1 MNLDAWITIAV
12 ITSCFL
18 SLILTRWAADVV
30 LMGGLTL
37 LLVLGILTPEAAL
50 SGLANEG
57 MVTVAVL
64 FVVSAGLKETGAINW
79 ITDTLLGRPSSTGNA
94 QLRIMAPVAAMSAF
108 LNNTPVVAMLIPAIN
123 DWARKYQLSVSKL
136 LMPLSYAAIVGGTCT
151 LIGTS
156 TNLIVNGL
164 VIKESGGE
172 GLSMFELAWVGIPCV
187 ILVFFYVLIVSK
199 WLLPERKSA
208 VTQFSDVRQYTVEML
223 VEPGSSIDGKSIED
237 AGLRQLS
244 GLYLT
249 EIERR
254 GNILPAVSPKERLE
268 GNDRLVFAGVIDS
281 VVDLQ
286 KIRGLKPASDQV
298 FKINIPRPDR
308 SFIEVV
314 VSDTSPMLSKTIKEG
329 RFRSLYNAVIIAVS
343 RNGEQLRMKIGDVV
357 LQPGDTLLLEA
368 PLAFVEQHRNS
379 RDFFLVSELQG
390 SSPPRHDK
398 AVLSLAILLVMVVL
412 VSTGLA
418 SMLKAAFVAA
428 GLMILSRCLTGSN
441 ARRAVDLQVLVVIAA
456 SFGLGQALYQT
467 GGADYLAALIVDL
480 AGDGNPFIALAAVY
494 AATALLT
501 AMITNN
507 AAAVLMFPVVLAMA
521 STLGV
526 SYMPFVIVLMVAAST
541 SFATP
546 IGYQTN
552 LMVFG
557 PGGYHFSDFIRMGL
571 PLTILVGIVS
581 LLIVPLVWPF

>member
-343 RNGEQLRMKIGDVV
+343 RNGEQLRMKIGDVI

>member
-1 MNLDAWITIAV
+1 MNIDAWITIAV
-12 ITSCFL
+12 ITFCFFT
-18 SLILTRWAADVV
+18 LILTRWAADVV

-37 LLVLGILTPEAAL
+37 LLVFGILTPEAAL

-64 FVVSAGLKETGAINW
+64 FIVSAGLRETGAINW
-79 ITDTLLGRPSSTGNA
+79 ITDTLLGQPSSVSNA
-94 QLRIMAPVAAMSAF
+94 QLRIMAPVAALSAF

-164 VIKESGGE
+164 LIKESGGA

-187 ILVFFYVLIVSK
+187 ILVFFYVLLASK

-208 VTQFSDVRQYTVEML
+208 ITQFSDVRQYTVEML
-223 VEPGSSIDGKSIED
+223 VEPGSSIDGKSIEA

-244 GLYLT
+244 GLYLV
-249 EIERR
+249 EIERS
-254 GNILPAVSPKERLE
+254 GNILPAVSPKEQLQ

-281 VVDLQ
+281 VVELQ
-286 KIRGLKPASDQV
+286 KIRGLKPASNQV
-298 FKINIPRPDR
+298 FKINTPRPDR
-308 SFIEVV
+308 SFIEAV
-314 VSDTSPMLSKTIKEG
+314 VSDTSPVLSKTVKDSQ
-329 RFRSLYNAVIIAVS
+329 FRSHYNAVIIAVS
-343 RNGEQLRMKIGDVV
+343 RNGDQLRMKIGEVI

-379 RDFFLVSELQG
+379 RDFFLVSELAG
-390 SSPPRHDK
+390 SSPPRHER
-398 AVLSLAILLVMVVL
+398 ALLSLAILLAMVVV
-412 VSTGLA
+412 VSTGMV

-428 GLMILSRCLTGSN
+428 GLMIISRCLTGSN

-467 GGADYLAALIVDL
+467 GAADYLAGLIIAL
-480 AGDGNPFIALAAVY
+480 AGDGDPLIALAAVY
-494 AATALLT
+494 SATALLT

-507 AAAVLMFPVVLAMA
+507 AAAVLMFPVVLSMA
-521 STLGV
+521 TTLGV
-526 SYMPFVIVLMVAAST
+526 SYMPFVIMLMLAAST

-557 PGGYHFSDFIRMGL
+557 PGGYHFVDFIRMGL
-571 PLTILVGIVS
+571 PLTILVGCIS
-581 LLIVPLVWPF
+581 LIIVPMIWPF